1 MDKLKRAAVAF
12 VFAFGFITILTLF
25 VVQLSK
31 PAASPVREVSPFK
44 FADVGKMLALP
55 TAVKEVKPSVV
66 KAAAASVEPLKPLV
80 VKKAKSKKKVAKKK
94 RKVKIVKRRLRAVRH
109 DFLSANDV
117 FRSNFAA

>member
-31 PAASPVREVSPFK
+31 PAASPVREAPIAK
-44 FADVGKMLALP
+44 FADLGKMLALP
-55 TAVKEVKPSVV
+55 SEVKDVKPSVV
-66 KAAAASVEPLKPLV
+66 KAAAASVKPLKPLV
-80 VKKAKSKKKVAKKK
+80 VKKAKPKKKIAKKK
-94 RKVKIVKRRLRAVRH
+94 RKVKIVKRRVRAVRY

-117 FRSNFAA
+117 FARNFIS